1 MTITFQLED
10 DLEQQLRRDLGDL
23 SQAARDALLVEAY
36 RMGKLSIG
44 RLARTLGVGVVD
56 ADQWLG
62 QRGIPLNYT
71 FEDFTADQNTLREL
85 RGPTSR

>member
-56 ADQWLG
+56 ADDWLA
-62 QRGIPLNYT
+62 QRGVPLNYT
-71 FEDFTADQNTLREL
+71 FEDFKADQNTLREL

>member
-10 DLEQQLRRDLGDL
+10 DLERQLRRDLGDL

-56 ADQWLG
+56 ADRWLA
-62 QRGIPLNYT
+62 QRGVPLNYT